1 MPRVDGDSSPTRPLW
16 EPDDENAREET
27 IAEMSRHTSD
37 ILSTLLINVGALRE
51 HVYNEL
57 RFLDN
62 VSPYSRHTVYV
73 TDPCRGAVQTRV
85 IRVAYPR

>member
-1 MPRVDGDSSPTRPLW
+1 MPGVDGDSSPTRPLW

-37 ILSTLLINVGALRE
+37 ILSTLLINVGALRV

-57 RFLDN
+57 LFLDN
-62 VSPYSRHTVYV
+62 VSPYSRHPVYI
-73 TDPCRGAVQTRV
+73 TDQCWRAEAARV
-85 IRVAYPR
+85 